1 MDIAEWRKKID
12 EIDRQI
18 IRLIN
23 ERAKCAQ
30 EIGKLKRSTDMPIY
44 EPDRERIIFDNVR
57 RENQGPL
64 PDLEVRHIYERII
77 DVMRK
82 LQKEEIVPAK
92 SAEAGASPGEGTE
105 FDIEVN
111 E

>member
-1 MDIAEWRKKID
+1 MDIADWRKKID

-44 EPDRERIIFDNVR
+44 EPDRERIIFENVQ

-64 PDLEVRHIYERII
+64 PDADVQHIYERLI

-82 LQKEEIVPAK
+82 LQKEQIVKEAK
-92 SAEAGASPGEGTE
+92 GGKTKPAGATE
-105 FDIEVN
+105 FDVEVN